1 MKSFIH
7 IIPTLHS
14 GGGENLLALTCEIVE
29 ANHHIICLSKPG
41 LISIRLLKS
50 GAIIY
55 YPFLLGFDNF
65 KILLLLLKG
74 FFNGRYVCQ
83 GWMYYGDLIAVL
95 IQLLSVG
102 RIKGR
107 FFLLTNAFNNEISFG
122 SRISRNICSFL
133 SKIIKLK
140 IFAISK
146 TCLNSHISLGY
157 DKNKFQLL
165 FPPIEPKIKK
175 NFEEIMKI
183 KRERR
188 KESKILK
195 IIMAARFDPVKNHK
209 LALKLFDYFN
219 GEFIL
224 DLYGNGM
231 NYGNLELKTLINK
244 TLVNSNGDNLR
255 LKGEVSDLL
264 SKFVDYDYILLTS
277 TQEGLP
283 ITIIEASQNALIPIA
298 SNVGDTINAASG
310 YGFFF
315 ENNIFQD
322 LVEKFKKAKL
332 ILDKDSYKN
341 NNSKYYKIS
350 KSIYEESN
358 SKWKLNQYLEIFMS

>member
-14 GGGENLLALTCEIVE
+14 GGGEKLLALTCEFVD

-41 LISIRLLKS
+41 LVSKIIERN

-55 YPFLLGFDNF
+55 YPFKLGLDNIKIIALL
-65 KILLLLLKG
+65 
-74 FFNGRYVCQ
+74 FNAFLDGKYVCQ
-83 GWMYYGDLIAVL
+83 GWMYYGDLIAVF
-95 IQLLSVG
+95 IQLLSFG
-102 RIKGR
+102 RIQGR
-107 FFLLTNAFNNEISFG
+107 LFLLTNAFNNQISFG

-146 TCLNSHISLGY
+146 TSLDSHISLGY
-157 DKNKFQLL
+157 GKNNFQLL
-165 FPPIEPKIKK
+165 LPPIVPKNKK
-175 NFEEIMKI
+175 KFEEILKI

-209 LALKLFDYFN
+209 LALKLFDYFK

-224 DLYGNGM
+224 DFYGNGM
-231 NYGNLELKTLINK
+231 NYENLELKNLIKKTLINSK
-244 TLVNSNGDNLR
+244 DCNLG
-255 LKGEVSDLL
+255 LKGEVPDLL

-298 SNVGDTINAASG
+298 SKVGDTIDAASG

-315 ENNIFQD
+315 ESNIFSD

-332 ILDKDSYKN
+332 ILDKDSDKN
-341 NNSKYYKIS
+341 NYSEYYQIS
-350 KSIYEESN
+350 RNIYEESN
-358 SKWKLNQYLEIFMS
+358 SRWKLNQYLRIFMS